1 MACSVTSPAWL
12 RGELL
17 YSIVSIYTLFC
28 LCVKTNYDVPAT
40 VEKLL
45 TKLGHKP
52 KNRALLL
59 SLDLLVIEEVGIV
72 NKEITMCY

>member
-1 MACSVTSPAWL
+1 MVCSVTSPAWL
-12 RGELL
+12 RGKLL
-17 YSIVSIYTLFC
+17 CSIVSINTLFC
-28 LCVKTNYDVPAT
+28 LCVNTNYDVPAT

-45 TKLGHKP
+45 TKLGNQP

-72 NKEITMCY
+72 NKEITMCF